1 MQSTLISKLAFMGSG
16 PLPPN
21 AADLLG
27 YIASPNATAALLT
40 TLRNDTVPAVRRNA
54 AWALASLNLTPY
66 AGQSVRILIEAADAS
81 GASLVEA
88 AVDDVTIV
96 QS

>member
-1 MQSTLISKLAFMGSG
+1 VTSSG
-16 PLPPN
+16 TTVLFSQAG
-21 AADLLG
+21 AAT
-27 YIASPNATAALLT
+27 N
-40 TLRNDTVPAVRRNA
+40 RNA